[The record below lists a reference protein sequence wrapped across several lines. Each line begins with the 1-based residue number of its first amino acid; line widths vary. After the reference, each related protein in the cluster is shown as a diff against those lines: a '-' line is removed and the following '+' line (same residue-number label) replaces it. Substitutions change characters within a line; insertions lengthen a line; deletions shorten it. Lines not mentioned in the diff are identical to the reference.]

1 MLESDIVFESQ
12 EEKNLVNILAKYA
25 KRKNSFTFNS
35 VILVPLYCTID
46 PHNRQIDENNHQAF
60 V

>member
-12 EEKNLVNILAKYA
+12 EEKNLVNILAKYG
-25 KRKNSFTFNS
+25 KRKNSLTFNS
-35 VILVPLYCTID
+35 VIIVPLYCTID
-46 PHNRQIDENNHQAF
+46 LHNRQIDENNHQAF